1 VNDWSRCPACGTK
14 VQSSDTACPTCEAAL
29 SAAAT
34 QPGDDS
40 PGTSSLFKKDKI
52 AAELKDAL
60 APGIQVLRRFG
71 AGAMSTL
78 YLGRDPALRRLVAI
92 KVLSKD
98 LAKDS
103 VARARFT
110 REAESA
116 AAVSH
121 PHVVGIYQVGKLP
134 QSNVPY
140 IVMQFVDGKTLQQ
153 ELLSDRIMPEARAK
167 RIVGEVASALATA
180 HERGLVHRDI
190 KPANILMD
198 REGGRAVVLDFGIT
212 AALDRTSLA
221 GSEKLTIQ
229 GMAVGTPIYM
239 SPEQAAAKEVTDRS
253 DVYSLGAVAFEL
265 VTGRPPFSAES
276 PEGYIAAH
284 VGEQPPDLGELR
296 QDLDPQFA
304 NLINQCLAKDP
315 AKRPTAAE
323 ASRALLSSTHP
334 PVEWPPP
341 GLEQIRGRGWG
352 ALVSLGAAAAMGLFF
367 FAMLLFGPNPG
378 SGGGTGET
386 APVWFFFL
394 RTALTATVLVGL
406 ATLVL
411 AGRLAVLL
419 KGARAAGYP
428 WPVTVQVALDP
439 RHDTAALFNGY
450 GVFALLG
457 DANREWLLR
466 FRRYRGWA
474 LGVTVA
480 LAIFCPLLWSAMLHS
495 GTAGGRSG
503 LVTGWDAVVL
513 FLPAGLG
520 LLVTVALGIPE
531 TVVRSRARKWPRFI
545 WQLRRPIQIREEL
558 VGSWL
563 DSAELTAAPEEDE
576 RLEWGIAAAPAVAA
590 MLFGLLLLFVLGN
603 TLNAA
608 RTAARWRDAAN
619 GAAAGLVDD
628 SLPPGSW
635 QQLRTLVGAS
645 SAIRV
650 RHPTAG
656 AEIAAGLHLA
666 DSAAASIEPPSA
678 LAEWVA
684 GDRLPWWQLVP
695 DGIPDAVSAAL
706 AADSVQRL
714 LAVWRRL
721 AASRMGAALWMY
733 EDQLRGITDSTPNL
747 PLLTYKGTMALARL
761 NELDGL
767 VATVQERNGAALFRA
782 RENLAVG
789 RRLLNDPLNGWLAPE
804 VIAVGASMMTD
815 IGTLTGDR
823 DVLLEATQLTAALPT
838 VGSRSFASG
847 GLVAPFLMA
856 SAIDPAGLTS
866 VGDTTQAPYARWALI
881 EGIARGYCGNAR
893 EVLFGVASDRLETL
907 ALSDSLAAD
916 IPHTDEWVA
925 SAGQRLQEWIDS
937 PGGRTISREVRR
949 TGFLRVMGWFGFRGF
964 SNRIEFCRAETRRF
978 AG

>member
-1 VNDWSRCPACGTK
+1 VNGWSRCPACGTK
-14 VQSSDTACPTCEAAL
+14 VKSSDTSCPTCEAAL

-34 QPGDDS
+34 QPGDES

-98 LAKDS
+98 LAKDA

-153 ELLSDRIMPEARAK
+153 ELLSDRVMPEARAK
-167 RIVGEVASALATA
+167 RIVGEVASALANA

-265 VTGRPPFSAES
+265 VTGRPPFKAES

-296 QDLDPQFA
+296 PDLDPQFA
-304 NLINQCLAKDP
+304 P
-315 AKRPTAAE
+315 ERRPTAAE

-341 GLEQIRGRGWG
+341 GLEQIRGRGWTT
-352 ALVSLGAAAAMGLFF
+352 LVSLGVAAGLSLFF
-367 FAMLLFGPNPG
+367 FAMLLFGPNLGAPA
-378 SGGGTGET
+378 GGGTTES

-406 ATLVL
+406 VTLVL
-411 AGRLAVLL
+411 GGRLAYLL
-419 KGARAAGYP
+419 KGARSAGYP
-428 WPVTVQVALDP
+428 WPVVVPVALDP
-439 RHDTAALFNGY
+439 RPDAAALLNGY

-457 DANREWLLR
+457 DANRDWLIR

-480 LAIFCPLLWSAMLHS
+480 LAIACPLLWSVMLHS
-495 GTAGGRSG
+495 GTAGGATG
-503 LVTGWDAVVL
+503 LVTGFDAVVL
-513 FLPAGLG
+513 LLPAALG
-520 LLVTVALGIPE
+520 VLVTVLLGIPE
-531 TVVRSRARKWPRFI
+531 TVVRSRARKWPRFF
-545 WQLRRPIQIREEL
+545 WPRRR
-558 VGSWL
+558 
-563 DSAELTAAPEEDE
+563 
-576 RLEWGIAAAPAVAA
+576 
-590 MLFGLLLLFVLGN
+590 
-603 TLNAA
+603 
-608 RTAARWRDAAN
+608 
-619 GAAAGLVDD
+619 
-628 SLPPGSW
+628 
-635 QQLRTLVGAS
+635 RTLGVGYRHRSRCCRNVLRA
-645 SAIRV
+645 AFAV
-650 RHPTAG
+650 RFGQHAQRRSDG
-656 AEIAAGLHLA
+656 GK
-666 DSAAASIEPPSA
+666 
-678 LAEWVA
+678 VA
-684 GDRLPWWQLVP
+684 
-695 DGIPDAVSAAL
+695 
-706 AADSVQRL
+706 
-714 LAVWRRL
+714 
-721 AASRMGAALWMY
+721 
-733 EDQLRGITDSTPNL
+733 
-747 PLLTYKGTMALARL
+747 
-761 NELDGL
+761 
-767 VATVQERNGAALFRA
+767 
-782 RENLAVG
+782 
-789 RRLLNDPLNGWLAPE
+789 
-804 VIAVGASMMTD
+804 
-815 IGTLTGDR
+815 
-823 DVLLEATQLTAALPT
+823 
-838 VGSRSFASG
+838 
-847 GLVAPFLMA
+847 
-856 SAIDPAGLTS
+856 
-866 VGDTTQAPYARWALI
+866 
-881 EGIARGYCGNAR
+881 
-893 EVLFGVASDRLETL
+893 
-907 ALSDSLAAD
+907 
-916 IPHTDEWVA
+916 
-925 SAGQRLQEWIDS
+925 
-937 PGGRTISREVRR
+937 
-949 TGFLRVMGWFGFRGF
+949 
-964 SNRIEFCRAETRRF
+964 
-978 AG
+978 